1 MGRVGDRCALRRSKG
16 LSCRDAGS
24 PNVKRLATF
33 LLGVALVG
41 LAGGHG
47 AGVATAANAEPTVAP
62 SGLGAGLDDAAAL
75 AEAEALWAS
84 DPATRDALVAEI
96 GAELELAVA
105 EQSGLAEAL
114 GGRDAAADALAR
126 AWAPLISTV
135 RDTLG
140 PELPPVAIASLVA
153 IASDGPTIGEGM
165 FGGFMTVA
173 LGAEGVVGESN
184 DLAGGKPTSG
194 HPDGLPELS
203 LDLAPERAN
212 MAMEWTH
219 ESDGLKT
226 TLKTKVAIA
235 PCPSADGTFVA
246 SATIDVSA
254 TKGSV
259 GQNGTLD
266 LKVTGHVDDDAK
278 LTSSDLEYRMQWA
291 KFGGPRG
298 QYVDVGGTLG
308 GATLRRSGGAATPE
322 LASEAAA
329 TGLMYAMLTKHFLEE
344 AAQKGWESGRCVR
357 LDATPSA
364 GPKDLEPGQVV
375 SLLTAPRSKI
385 DGAAVGGSVTAV
397 LTAGGA
403 TVAPSATKVPADA
416 TFTYAAPDQ
425 IGKSGTVSL
434 EARSKRGVAKV
445 SVDLTTAA
453 AHTVT
458 ITGPLK
464 YSFNGFSGTATID
477 LTMSRSPDGT
487 FAGTAQVRMTGS
499 MKMTQTRCK
508 RAKWTETI
516 DLTGELTGEMGDQV
530 LAISTTGVAPQGRSR
545 PMPCTTAGVT
555 VRSVTPHLSSSLFG
569 GAHVR
574 LVDGDQAFTVTA
586 APGKVSGTVNVKLS

>member
-1 MGRVGDRCALRRSKG
+1 MRMA
-16 LSCRDAGS
+16 
-24 PNVKRLATF
+24 PNLKRLATF
-33 LLGVALVG
+33 LLVVALVG
-41 LAGGHG
+41 IAGGHG
-47 AGVATAANAEPTVAP
+47 AGGAAAADAVSTVDP
-62 SGLGAGLDDAAAL
+62 SGLTSGPDDAAAL

-84 DPATRDALVAEI
+84 DPATRDAQVAKI

-114 GGRDAAADALAR
+114 GGRDAAGAALAQ

-135 RDTLG
+135 TDSLG
-140 PELPPVAIASLVA
+140 PEQPPVAIASLVA
-153 IASDGPTIGEGM
+153 IASDGPNIGEGM
-165 FGGFMTVA
+165 FGGYMTVA
-173 LGAEGVVGESN
+173 LGAEGLVTSSN
-184 DLAGGKPTSG
+184 DLPGGKPISG
-194 HPDGLPELS
+194 PLNAQPELTVDLSPGRAS
-203 LDLAPERAN
+203 LAFDA
-212 MAMEWTH
+212 TH

-226 TLKTKVAIA
+226 VLKTKVAVS
-235 PCPSADGTFVA
+235 PCPSADGTFET

-259 GQNGTLD
+259 GQNGTFEV
-266 LKVTGHVDDDAK
+266 KVTGHVDDDAR

-298 QYVDVGGTLG
+298 QYVDVAGTFG
-308 GATLRRSGGAATPE
+308 SATLRRSGGAATPE

-329 TGLMYAMLTKHFLEE
+329 AGLMYAMLTKHFLEE

-375 SLLTAPRSKI
+375 SLLAAPRSKI

-434 EARSKRGVAKV
+434 EARSKRGVAKA
-445 SVDLTTAA
+445 SVNLTTAA

-464 YSFNGFSGTATID
+464 YAFNGFTGTATID
-477 LTMSRSPDGT
+477 LMMSRSPDGT
-487 FAGTAQVRMTGS
+487 FRGTAQVRMTGS
-499 MKMTQTRCK
+499 MKMMQTSCK

-516 DLTGELTGEMGDQV
+516 DLTGELTGEFGGQV
-530 LAISTTGVAPQGRSR
+530 LVISTTGVAPQGRSR

-555 VRSVTPHLSSSLFG
+555 VRSVTPLLSSSLFG
-569 GAHVR
+569 GARVR

-586 APGKVSGTVNVKLS
+586 APGDVSGTVKVKLS